1 MREEENRM
9 ASIKNLDE
17 FVRETVQKAF
27 DETTICGHPFMEI
40 VEDIMQG
47 RLIYRRDVLDAIA
60 GHERRME
67 SEDELYILAH
77 KHLAEVVQ
85 RIIFPPGGMRPLCGP
100 EKCEA
105 ARRYAAISCER
116 CRVVRKEG
124 QE

>member
-1 MREEENRM
+1 M
-9 ASIKNLDE
+9 ASIKSLDE

-60 GHERRME
+60 DLEKRME
-67 SEDELYILAH
+67 SEGEIYDPLAH
-77 KHLAEVVQ
+77 KRIAEVVQ
-85 RIIFPPGGMRPLCGP
+85 RIIFPPGGERPTCGP

-105 ARRYAAISCER
+105 ARRYAAVSCER

-124 QE
+124 QG